1 MKRRVQS
8 IFLTQQNSQNSYVEV
23 KPIFQFSKS
32 FRERR
37 REETRQEKEKSG
49 KRMGTKLS
57 RVSNGKFVNSA
68 GQLVPFV
75 KRRQRERER
84 GGVEKS
90 LWAAK
95 LNRHRSIVAKSSNEI
110 VRLIL
115 SRPALK

>member
-75 KRRQRERER
+75 KRRERERER
-84 GGVEKS
+84 EEGSK
-90 LWAAK
+90 
-95 LNRHRSIVAKSSNEI
+95 NRSGQRN
-110 VRLIL
+110 
-115 SRPALK
+115 